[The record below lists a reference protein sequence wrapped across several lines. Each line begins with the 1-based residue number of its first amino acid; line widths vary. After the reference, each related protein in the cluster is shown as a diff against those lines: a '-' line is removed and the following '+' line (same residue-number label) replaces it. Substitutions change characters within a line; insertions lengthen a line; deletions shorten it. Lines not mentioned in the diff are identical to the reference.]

1 MYGTTKI
8 QKIYNILF
16 FIQFKTLYLL
26 LFSLL
31 FSVRHVP
38 GKVPGVLFPYT
49 PEEL

>member
-1 MYGTTKI
+1 MMYKYKST
-8 QKIYNILF
+8 F
-16 FIQFKTLYLL
+16 SFITLCLL

-31 FSVRHVP
+31 FSVHHAH